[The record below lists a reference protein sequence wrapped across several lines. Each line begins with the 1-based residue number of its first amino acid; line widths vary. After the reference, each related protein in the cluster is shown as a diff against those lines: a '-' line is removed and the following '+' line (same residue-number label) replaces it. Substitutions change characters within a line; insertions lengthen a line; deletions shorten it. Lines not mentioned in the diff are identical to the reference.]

1 MAKLVNNTCKSFI
14 KLTPGNN
21 HFSCARVK
29 IMVVWTK
36 EKYPS
41 WLFKDKIALFLSKTE
56 WKKYDDMGK
65 NKLLDWC
72 YQSTFWGVS
81 LCIIQCACFSTSVI
95 LQIILSLNGGKFSFC
110 SFLFMKICS
119 HCLILK
125 GKLFFEFCEYNCS
138 KEGWFLYNIEE
149 KSYCH
154 HFGIY
159 RQTKD
164 IPLISSLP
172 HPCL

>member
-1 MAKLVNNTCKSFI
+1 
-14 KLTPGNN
+14 
-21 HFSCARVK
+21 
-29 IMVVWTK
+29 
-36 EKYPS
+36 
-41 WLFKDKIALFLSKTE
+41 
-56 WKKYDDMGK
+56 MGK

-81 LCIIQCACFSTSVI
+81 LCISQCACFSTSVI

-110 SFLFMKICS
+110 SFLFIKICS
-119 HCLILK
+119 HCFILK
-125 GKLFFEFCEYNCS
+125 GKLFFEFCEYNCT

-159 RQTKD
+159 RQIKD

-172 HPCL
+172 TRAYKPNPAPPPPPPPLYTLQTWSLLLHFCRVFIITEQVKCGAVSVFVSVSASSYG

>member
-1 MAKLVNNTCKSFI
+1 M
-14 KLTPGNN
+14 
-21 HFSCARVK
+21 R
-29 IMVVWTK
+29 
-36 EKYPS
+36 
-41 WLFKDKIALFLSKTE
+41 
-56 WKKYDDMGK
+56 K

-149 KSYCH
+149 NSYCH

-159 RQTKD
+159 RQTTNKRYSTHKL
-164 IPLISSLP
+164 PPPPVLISPTPPPP
-172 HPCL
+172 HPRIHSRHYPFSYTFVGYSLSQSK

>member
-1 MAKLVNNTCKSFI
+1 M
-14 KLTPGNN
+14 
-21 HFSCARVK
+21 R
-29 IMVVWTK
+29 
-36 EKYPS
+36 
-41 WLFKDKIALFLSKTE
+41 
-56 WKKYDDMGK
+56 K

-149 KSYCH
+149 KLILPP
-154 HFGIY
+154 FWNL
-159 RQTKD
+159 QTNKRYSTHKL
-164 IPLISSLP
+164 PSPPVLIGPTPPP
-172 HPCL
+172 HPRIHSRHDPFSYTFVGNSLSQSK